1 MILSLGKSYSV
12 RRLCCLLAVSSSG
25 YYAWRNRIASRR
37 ARANE
42 GLLSAI
48 KQIAEEVNYCYGSP
62 RMHAELNSRG
72 YRCGR
77 HRVARL
83 MRQHGLSVRRRVKR
97 PGTRFNDDRGKAPNL
112 LNRQFAVGRINRV
125 WAADITYVRTSQGF
139 VYLAVVMDL
148 YSRRVVGWAMRS
160 RLGADLVSAAL
171 RQALGQRRLES
182 GIMHH
187 SDQDG
192 LYASAAYQEL
202 LAEHGFIISN
212 SRKGNCYDN
221 ACVESFFARLKIEC
235 MYPGRFVNRAQAE
248 LDIFKYLEVF
258 YNRVRR
264 HSTLNYLSPV
274 DFERINQQPY
284 LTVQ

>member
-1 MILSLGKSYSV
+1 MIASLGNHYPV
-12 RRLCCLLAVSSSG
+12 RCLCRLLAVSSSG
-25 YYAWRNRIASRR
+25 YYSWLNRSPSRR
-37 ARANE
+37 ERENTE
-42 GLLSAI
+42 LLSAI
-48 KQIAEEVNYCYGSP
+48 RQIDREVNHCYGSP

-83 MRQHGLSVRRRVKR
+83 MRQHGIAVRKRIKR
-97 PGTRFNDDRGKAPNL
+97 PGNRFTDDRGKAPNL
-112 LNRQFAVGRINRV
+112 LNRQFAVEQINRV
-125 WAADITYVRTSQGF
+125 WATDITYIRTSQGF
-139 VYLAVVMDL
+139 VYLAVVLDL
-148 YSRRVVGWAMRS
+148 YSRRVIGWAMRS
-160 RLGADLVSAAL
+160 RLGAELVSAAL
-171 RQALGQRRLES
+171 RQALGQRRPTS

-187 SDQDG
+187 SDRDG

-202 LAEHGFIISN
+202 LTEHGFIISN

-274 DFERINQQPY
+274 DFEQKNQ
-284 LTVQ
+284 